1 MSYTFRK
8 TELRLGNQINAIK
21 TYAGLGLEKSIVFEL
36 RLITVEAAD
45 INLLDNSYSLFSTMF
60 QPIPI
65 DTILLEKIGLKYKT
79 GLGYM
84 HESCQI
90 YTLRKAENG
99 YYIFNIIDNPVAI
112 RQVEYLH
119 QVQNFFTDNVGV
131 DLIF

>member
-8 TELRLGNQINAIK
+8 TELRLGNQINHISIHEGLDIDK
-21 TYAGLGLEKSIVFEL
+21 TPIIETK
-36 RLITVEAAD
+36 LITVSSIEIID
-45 INLLDNSYSLFSTMF
+45 LEHSPSFSTMF
-60 QPIPI
+60 QPIEI
-65 DTILLEKIGLKYKT
+65 DTILLEKIGLKYT
-79 GLGYM
+79 TALGYM

-90 YTLRKAENG
+90 YTVRKAENG

>member
-8 TELRLGNQINAIK
+8 TELRLGNQINYISIHEGLDIDK
-21 TYAGLGLEKSIVFEL
+21 TPIIETK
-36 RLITVEAAD
+36 LITVGTTE
-45 INLLDNSYSLFSTMF
+45 IILLANGFYFNEIH

-65 DTILLEKIGLKYKT
+65 DTILLEKIGLKHNAK
-79 GLGYM
+79 LGYM

-90 YTLRKAENG
+90 YTVRKAENG